1 MSDISSID
9 EVQAML
15 AGQGYVCGRAL
26 GTVVFLSLTLGR
38 PLFLEGEAWV
48 GKTQIPKAIAA
59 GLCLRLIRLQCYA
72 GLVASSAF

>member
-38 PLFLEGEAWV
+38 PLFENKVGEVGGAEGREA
-48 GKTQIPKAIAA
+48 
-59 GLCLRLIRLQCYA
+59 LQP
-72 GLVASSAF
+72 